1 MQTLIHSS
9 LRRHCRA
16 WVLLGIVLAPPAWA
30 ADIIV
35 DPYHEY
41 RDEVERG
48 EFKYDDSQD
57 IPWIEN
63 EAEVLAV
70 PAPDNLAAVDI
81 ESMPPGLELLVDRSR
96 ITVGEKDRVIRLWL
110 WVRSDQG
117 AENGSFEGFR
127 CETREY
133 KVYAYANPVRSP
145 PVSKAKRPR
154 WLPIK
159 IGGRS
164 GYRGEL
170 LKDYF
175 CGIRGTR
182 TAEEIAQAMTGKFQR
197 ETFMS
202 H

>member
-1 MQTLIHSS
+1 MI
-9 LRRHCRA
+9 CG
-16 WVLLGIVLAPPAWA
+16 LLFAPAMA
-30 ADIIV
+30 RDIIV
-35 DPYHEY
+35 DPYHEH

-48 EFKYDDSQD
+48 EFQYDDSKD

-70 PAPDNLAAVDI
+70 PKKNDLVELDI
-81 ESMPPGLELLVDRSR
+81 DSMPPGLRLLVDKTR

-117 AENGSFEGFR
+117 AENGSFEGYR

-133 KVYAYANPVRSP
+133 KVYAYANLNRSP
-145 PVSKAKRPR
+145 PVSKTKRSR
-154 WLPIK
+154 WLSA
-159 IGGRS
+159 RS
-164 GYRGEL
+164 GSRRNYRAEL
-170 LKDYF
+170 LQDYF

-182 TAEEIAQAMTGKFQR
+182 NPNEIAQAMTGPFER